1 MFNFNLVPGHTTAS
15 DGLLIAPGALGIS
28 ARLVC
33 GHTNTADGF
42 LVADGYF
49 ESAQAASESTSL
61 NASGQIEAASTT
73 SNSATVGRIVSGTIT
88 ADCLTSSAPTV
99 GRIAIGD
106 IQSQS
111 SVSGDATTGGTTYL
125 DATGSIQA
133 VATIS
138 GNATSSGSEAGTGG
152 GGGGMWLGS
161 GHYIAPKPRK
171 HLKAKGFT
179 SLTFKISGRCSV
191 GRSFI
196 GESKARILA
205 KGYAETYDHNRDI
218 MIALAIMLDE

>member
-33 GHTNTADGF
+33 GHTSTADGF

-49 ESAQAASESTSL
+49 ESAQAESESISL
-61 NASGQIEAASTT
+61 NASGQIEAAATT
-73 SNSATVGRIVSGTIT
+73 SNSATAGRIVSGSIT
-88 ADCLTSSAPTV
+88 SDCLTSSAPTV
-99 GRIAIGD
+99 GRIATGD

-111 SVSGDATTGGTTYL
+111 SVSGDATTSGTIHL
-125 DATGSIQA
+125 DATGNIES

-138 GNATSSGSEAGTGG
+138 GNATSSGSEVGTG

-179 SLTFKISGRCSV
+179 SLTFKITGRCSV

-218 MIALAIMLDE
+218 MIALSMMLDE